1 MQRMVVAAG
10 VAGLMVVMVLAHGHG
25 GMKFVLAVMIGGAA
39 GMALYHAAFGFTGAW
54 RRFLREG
61 RGTGLRAQIV
71 LLALLVVLAYPLIA
85 YGEVIGIKANGWVF
99 PIGVASAIGAA
110 MFGFGMQLGGG
121 CGSGTLFT
129 VGGGSSRMV
138 LTLAAFIGGSVL
150 WTGTASAW
158 AGLPRTGGI
167 SAIRELGTLPA
178 IGISLTILAALWMLV
193 SARERR
199 HCGNIEPFAATES
212 LLRGRWSLLLGGGA
226 LAAVVLATFVVL
238 GRPWG
243 VTSAFP
249 LWGVKLLDGL
259 GVPVQAWNGWSDKA
273 VARSVFDHSTSV
285 MNFGVMLGALIA
297 AGLAGRFAPNARLD
311 LRDVATA
318 IIGGMLMG
326 YGARLAYGCNIGG
339 LVGGIASGS
348 LHGWWWLLWGWLGSM
363 VGVQARAV
371 IGMDPA
377 RMATIPVSR
386 G

>member
-1 MQRMVVAAG
+1 MQRRVVA
-10 VAGLMVVMVLAHGHG
+10 VGLVGLGAVMIAAHGYG
-25 GMKFVLAVMIGGAA
+25 GMKSVLAAVIGGAA

-54 RRFLREG
+54 RRFVREG
-61 RGTGLRAQIV
+61 RGVGLRAQIV

-85 YGEVIGIKANGWVF
+85 HGEAIGVKATGWVF
-99 PIGVASAIGAA
+99 PVGLASAIGAT

-138 LTLAAFIGGSVL
+138 LTLAAFVAGSVL

-158 AGLPRTGGI
+158 GGLPRIGGV
-167 SAIRELGTLPA
+167 SAIRELGTGVA
-178 IGISLTILAALWMLV
+178 IIVSLIALAALWMLV
-193 SARERR
+193 SWRERR
-199 HCGNIEPFAATES
+199 RWGDIEGFATTES
-212 LLRGRWSLLLGGGA
+212 VLYGRWSLLLGATA
-226 LAAVVLATFVVL
+226 LAGIVLATFIVL

-249 LWGVKLLDGL
+249 LWGVKALDGL

-285 MNFGVMLGALIA
+285 MNFGVMLGALVA
-297 AGLAGRFAPNARLD
+297 AGLAGRFAPTARLSA
-311 LRDVATA
+311 RDVATA
-318 IIGGMLMG
+318 IIGGILMG

-348 LHGWWWLLWGWLGSM
+348 LHGWWWLLWGWTGSM
-363 VGVQARAV
+363 AGVWMRRL
-371 IGMDPA
+371 IGMDAPA
-377 RMATIPVSR
+377 LSGR
-386 G
+386 